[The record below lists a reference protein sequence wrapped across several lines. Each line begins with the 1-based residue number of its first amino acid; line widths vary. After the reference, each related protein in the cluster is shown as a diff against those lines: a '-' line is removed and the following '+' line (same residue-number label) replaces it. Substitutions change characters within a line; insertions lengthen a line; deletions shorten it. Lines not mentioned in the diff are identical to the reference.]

1 MRKFIISLTVASA
14 LALTA
19 VPTPGLAQAPTASTA
34 RISFVG
40 LNLAAPADAAK
51 FAARIEAAA
60 EDVCSD
66 MARGNPNGA
75 FTMAGCKVAVRRQAI
90 SQLTKGQ
97 RQSLQ
102 VAARANA
109 VALAAR

>member
-19 VPTPGLAQAPTASTA
+19 VPAPGLAQGPAASTA

-60 EDVCSD
+60 EDVCHDKVLS
-66 MARGNPNGA
+66 NPSGP
-75 FTMAGCKVAVRRQAI
+75 FTMAGCKVAVRKQAM

-109 VALAAR
+109 IALAAR